1 MQLIRT
7 RWTSSSQR
15 RRGAT
20 IDNARNVRIFP
31 QIFSVAR
38 LADLLSGWK
47 RKADGARLMVCS
59 SCKITSY
66 CVSPFNTDLTPY
78 SRQPSLTAFYVFF
91 SQSITCQKAD
101 WQFHKEACK
110 TNSGFRRSMALQD
123 ELERLDSYV
132 HNTRPRPST
141 LQVNGEMGEFLKRF
155 RPVLCQASYRCFGVQ
170 QGHSDAWRHNV
181 FVVTIARLDDPPE
194 DSRPW
199 ARYTVVDA
207 KATRIAELVDE
218 LGEDALRPTLKQG
231 EVYHE
236 ENVRVGCVGTIMTFL
251 ECTSA
256 GHQIQLVSWAGYGPE
271 TWEEGVP
278 CPDWK
283 GALIDAV
290 ERISG
295 RGVSKCVNNRF
306 FRSCTYLSLVR

>member
-7 RWTSSSQR
+7 RWTSFSQR

-78 SRQPSLTAFYVFF
+78 SRQPSLTAFYVCF
-91 SQSITCQKAD
+91 SQSIPCQKAD

-132 HNTRPRPST
+132 HKTRPRPST